1 MRAKRVVWCAL
12 IAVTALLVLGSAT
25 VAAGS
30 SVQSPQVT
38 AAKAKVGVKYTVR
51 KFVRS
56 GNRLVAYGTAT
67 ARYIPVSGAPTVTR
81 KPFKATV
88 TVRGRHFAAVQTICP
103 VLELTLGPLDLSLL
117 GAIVHLDKVHLVISA
132 DSEGGVLG
140 KLLCNLAKQGK
151 LGAQTQQLNWSLQ
164 KSGLATNGT
173 ALTVSVGRDASSQG
187 QVARGA
193 RLFLPNSDQLC
204 GADIALLTLDNDVK
218 GVTPSKVRFT
228 PLGVGHVTTAVAR
241 ASRPGTPDDHR
252 RFRGRRARKPPL
264 LTRGRRDR
272 LTPRRGTARSAGR
285 PSPAQSTTCSG
296 NTAPSAKRSRR

>member
-1 MRAKRVVWCAL
+1 MGQVRDRTESAVRFLACKSGNPDCASFIRGPVGGKMRAKRVVWCAL

-173 ALTVSVGRDASSQG
+173 ALTVSVGPSSSDAGSS
-187 QVARGA
+187 A
-193 RLFLPNSDQLC
+193 PN
-204 GADIALLTLDNDVK
+204 ALTPSVICDVLDLTLAPTDLNLLGLLVHLDQVHLTITADSEG
-218 GVTPSKVRFT
+218 GV
-228 PLGVGHVTTAVAR
+228 LGSLLCSLAGG
-241 ASRPGTPDDHR
+241 GT
-252 RFRGRRARKPPL
+252 G
-264 LTRGRRDR
+264 
-272 LTPRRGTARSAGR
+272 
-285 PSPAQSTTCSG
+285 
-296 NTAPSAKRSRR
+296 